1 MYVLQTECSE
11 SANLL
16 MPCFGVGRRVMSD
29 EKGLFEEEKEVEL
42 LKKETSSMEEEEM
55 AEEKPA
61 VERSD
66 RGEFISIT

>member
-1 MYVLQTECSE
+1 
-11 SANLL
+11 

-29 EKGLFEEEKEVEL
+29 EKGLFEEEKEEVEL
-42 LKKETSSMEEEEM
+42 LKNEPSSMEEEEM

>member
-1 MYVLQTECSE
+1 
-11 SANLL
+11 

-29 EKGLFEEEKEVEL
+29 EKGLFEEEKEEVEL
-42 LKKETSSMEEEEM
+42 LKNEPSSMEEEEM

-66 RGEFISIT
+66 RGEFISVT

>member
-1 MYVLQTECSE
+1 MTWPGFCVYRLI
-11 SANLL
+11 
-16 MPCFGVGRRVMSD
+16 MSD
-29 EKGLFEEEKEVEL
+29 EKHLFEEEKEEAEL

>member
-1 MYVLQTECSE
+1 
-11 SANLL
+11 

-29 EKGLFEEEKEVEL
+29 EKGLFEEEKEEVEL

>member
-1 MYVLQTECSE
+1 
-11 SANLL
+11 

-29 EKGLFEEEKEVEL
+29 EKGLFEEEKEEVEL
-42 LKKETSSMEEEEM
+42 LKKEPSSMEEEEM

-66 RGEFISIT
+66 RGEFISIM

>member
-1 MYVLQTECSE
+1 
-11 SANLL
+11 

-29 EKGLFEEEKEVEL
+29 EKGLFEEEKEEVEL
-42 LKKETSSMEEEEM
+42 LKNEPSSMEEEEM

-61 VERSD
+61 VERFD